1 VVDFARKLLF
11 HDKPRF
17 ILTVVGV
24 AFAVTLVLVQ
34 IGLFMGILDNASVTI
49 DHMDADIWIMSK
61 NTPNI
66 DFAHT
71 FPETYLQRVRSVP
84 GVERADNLIVWYL
97 LIELPTGTQET
108 ALVYA
113 LEDFARWRF
122 PWHIVEGDLHDLK
135 RGRYFFMDESAERR
149 FGPFA
154 VGEYREILEH
164 RLKILGRTR
173 DAISFTTSPIIF
185 MDYRIAQALDPITLS
200 GRTTYITVKLASG
213 ADMATVIA
221 ELRRRLPHNDVHT
234 KAEWREISRQ
244 YWITNTGI
252 GLNMYVSAFLG
263 GLVGVVIVAQTLYAS
278 TMAHLREFGVIK
290 AIGGSNADCYKI
302 LSQQALTAALLG
314 YGGGFLLAQAM
325 GPVVAHLNLKLMITF
340 GLGVA
345 VFAGTLILC
354 LAAALFSFHRIASL
368 DPALV
373 FRG

>member
-1 VVDFARKLLF
+1 MVNFARKLLF

-34 IGLFMGILDNASVTI
+34 IGLFMGILDNASITI

-71 FPETYLQRVRSVP
+71 FPETYIQRVRSVP
-84 GVERADNLIVWYL
+84 GVERADNLIVWFF
-97 LIELPTGTQET
+97 LIALPTGTQET

-113 LEDFARWRF
+113 LEDFARWQF
-122 PWHIVEGDLHDLK
+122 PWHIVEGDLHDLR
-135 RGRYFFMDESAERR
+135 RGRYFFMDDSAAKR

-154 VGEYREILEH
+154 VGEYREIVEH

-173 DAISFTTSPIIF
+173 EAISFTTSPIIF
-185 MDYRIAQALDPITLS
+185 MDYRIAQALDPNTLS
-200 GRTTYITVKLASG
+200 GRTTYTIAKLASG
-213 ADMATVIA
+213 VDTATVIA
-221 ELRRRLPHNDVHT
+221 ELRRRLPYNDVHT

-302 LSQQALTAALLG
+302 LAQQAVTAALLG
-314 YGGGFLLAQAM
+314 YMGGYLLAQAM
-325 GPVVAHLNLKLMITF
+325 GPVVARMNLKLMIVPS
-340 GLGVA
+340 LSIA
-345 VFAGTLILC
+345 VFIGTLVLC
-354 LAAALFSFHRIASL
+354 LTAALFSFQRIASL

>member
-1 VVDFARKLLF
+1 MVDFARKLLF

-84 GVERADNLIVWYL
+84 GVGRADNLIVWYL

-113 LEDFARWRF
+113 MEDFARWRF
-122 PWHIVEGDLHDLK
+122 PWHIVEGDLRDLR
-135 RGRYFFMDESAERR
+135 RGRYFFMDESAEKR

-154 VGEYREILEH
+154 VGEYREIVEH

-185 MDYRIAQALDPITLS
+185 MDYRIAQALDPVTLS

-221 ELRRRLPHNDVHT
+221 ELHRRLPYNDVHT

-302 LSQQALTAALLG
+302 LSRQALTAALLG
-314 YGGGFLLAQAM
+314 YGGGFLLAQCM

-340 GLGVA
+340 GLSVA
-345 VFAGTLILC
+345 VFVGTLILC